1 MTRLNGRSWPQ
12 FVATFLAA
20 FFGSVGLIYLGI
32 VLLDPYDTGYF
43 PSLIGRGVADDDPR
57 TNSASRGRDV
67 RFDAAIFGNSHGQLL
82 DPGRLSQ
89 ATGLSFVQLTS
100 LGAGP
105 REQMVLMRYF
115 LRSHPRVRA
124 ILIAAD
130 STWCTHDKSLP
141 GLVDNPLPLWLYS
154 GSRLDYL
161 GNVLS
166 SRMFA
171 IVRRRILVAT
181 GQLTPTDP
189 AGFSDYEAGRTW
201 NFNPDIPQETPAAPA
216 APVPKPD
223 TSFPAIDQLD
233 RLATTLPAD
242 TSIVIVMMPYFYTWL
257 PAPGTQAAAELAI
270 CKDRLAQTSAR
281 RPLGGFLDF
290 LVDSSMTR
298 DPANFMDPGHMRH
311 SVSHMIE
318 ARIAGILAARAAPS
332 AR

>member
-1 MTRLNGRSWPQ
+1 MTRLSARSWPQ

-20 FFGSVGLIYLGI
+20 LFGSVGLIYLGI

-43 PSLIGRGVADDDPR
+43 PSLIGPGVADDDPR
-57 TNSASRGRDV
+57 ANSASRGRDV

-82 DPGRLSQ
+82 DPGRLSK

-124 ILIAAD
+124 IVLAAD
-130 STWCTHDKSLP
+130 TTWCTHDKSLP

-154 GSRLDYL
+154 GNRLDYL
-161 GNVLS
+161 ANILS
-166 SRMFA
+166 TRK
-171 IVRRRILVAT
+171 VRRRILLVM
-181 GQLTPTDP
+181 GKLTPTDP

-201 NFNPDIPQETPAAPA
+201 NFKPEVPQETPAAPA
-216 APVPKPD
+216 ASVPKPD
-223 TSFPAIDQLD
+223 TSFPAIGQLD
-233 RLATTLPAD
+233 QLATTLPAD
-242 TSIVIVMMPYFYTWL
+242 ASIVIVMMPYFYTWQ

-290 LVDSSMTR
+290 LVDAPMTH
-298 DPANFMDPGHMRH
+298 DPANFMDPDHMRH
-311 SVSHMIE
+311 SISHVIE
-318 ARIAGILAARAAPS
+318 ARIAEILAARAAPA